1 MANRMAPVML
11 VSCCLAVF
19 FPGALVFG
27 FPGVLGPHWQAT
39 FEVGRAD
46 IGQILFYVLAGAG
59 LFMFLTGR
67 LLARIGPGRAVLIS
81 ALLGGTAVILVGRA
95 TGIGWVYLWA
105 FANGSASAFA
115 YLPAMTVVQR
125 WYPKRRGLVTGLV
138 SMCFGISGAVL
149 APVFSRLFLFLGY
162 RQMTL
167 ATGIAALLVGVVTAV
182 LIRMPSSAGA
192 APLEAGQIKTS
203 DGLSLNLAQSMRTR
217 SFWLLWCT
225 YAFAGAAGISMVTL
239 SVSFGLKNGLTMT
252 QAVLI
257 LTAFN
262 ITNGLSCFV
271 SGYLSDITGRKQ
283 ILGGSFLVAGLVCFA
298 FPHVAG
304 LFIWAVFAALIGF
317 SFGAL
322 HSVTAPLV
330 SDCFGME
337 NFGQIFGM
345 VFTAFGFV
353 SGALGPWLGGFLL
366 DVSGGNFTLVFAYLG
381 ILLTVSV
388 FLIWIV
394 SPRAECTF

>member
-1 MANRMAPVML
+1 
-11 VSCCLAVF
+11 
-19 FPGALVFG
+19 
-27 FPGVLGPHWQAT
+27 
-39 FEVGRAD
+39 
-46 IGQILFYVLAGAG
+46 
-59 LFMFLTGR
+59 
-67 LLARIGPGRAVLIS
+67 
-81 ALLGGTAVILVGRA
+81 
-95 TGIGWVYLWA
+95 
-105 FANGSASAFA
+105 
-115 YLPAMTVVQR
+115 
-125 WYPKRRGLVTGLV
+125 
-138 SMCFGISGAVL
+138 
-149 APVFSRLFLFLGY
+149 
-162 RQMTL
+162 
-167 ATGIAALLVGVVTAV
+167 
-182 LIRMPSSAGA
+182 
-192 APLEAGQIKTS
+192 
-203 DGLSLNLAQSMRTR
+203 
-217 SFWLLWCT
+217 
-225 YAFAGAAGISMVTL
+225 
-239 SVSFGLKNGLTMT
+239 VSFGLKNGLTMT

-262 ITNGLSCFV
+262 ITNGLSRFV